1 MKKFFQPQTHW
12 AYWASGALLSLGT
25 IGACSMDV
33 HQYGAMGI
41 VTLLF
46 CWGTLSS
53 EQAEIRAIG
62 NYPR

>member
-25 IGACSMDV
+25 IGACNMDV
-33 HQYGAMGI
+33 PQCGAMGI

-46 CWGTLSS
+46 CWGALSS
-53 EQAEIRAIG
+53 EQAEIRALR
-62 NYPR
+62 N